1 MYCEH
6 YVYWKDDGKGWD
18 PSIPEEQYWTYNCT
32 DCVYTFEVDE
42 AQQRV
47 VDQVGKREIHDFQ
60 QTLFWPVLRS
70 MNRGVRISQDKR
82 NEFLQLLFPQIQAHQ
97 AFLADVLGYELNVGS
112 PPQMQDLVYRQF
124 NLPKQYSRS
133 SGGVTCDDEALNKLA
148 AKEPLF
154 RPIATAILELR
165 SLTKFLSTYVMAKLD
180 IDGRMRC
187 SFSIPGTETF
197 RFSSSANPFGS
208 GANLQN
214 IPAGN

>member
-1 MYCEH
+1 M
-6 YVYWKDDGKGWD
+6 
-18 PSIPEEQYWTYNCT
+18 
-32 DCVYTFEVDE
+32 
-42 AQQRV
+42 

-70 MNRGVRISQDKR
+70 MNRGVRISQAKR

-187 SFSIPGTETF
+187 SFSIAGTETF